1 MNARNARIERG
12 QATVLTLIFLV
23 VLLGMAALVLDLG
36 SWYRADRDTQ
46 STADAAALAG
56 AQALPDDTG
65 QASNLASSYASKNG
79 SGLESVNF
87 SSSYGPNDTIKVTVK
102 KPANGVFTKLFG
114 VNSVNVGSKA
124 TARTALISSAK
135 YVAPIVVRNIHPK
148 LLGTVGCPCFTPAN
162 VTTIPLGRNGA
173 PGAFDLLNLDGSRG
187 GTSPGI
193 LADWMLKGYD
203 GYLDIGQYYSDP
215 GAKWDSSQM
224 HSALDQRIGTTL
236 LFPVYDD
243 LIGNGS
249 NAQYHVIGWVGFHL
263 LSYEARG
270 SSGSITGYFTE
281 VIWSG
286 LQATSGSGQPPN
298 FGARSVQL
306 ID

>member
-79 SGLESVNF
+79 SGLESVSF

>member
-1 MNARNARIERG
+1 MNARNQKG
-12 QATVLTLIFLV
+12 QATVLSLVFLT
-23 VLLGMAALVLDLG
+23 VLLGMAALVLDIG

-56 AQALPDDTG
+56 AQALPDST
-65 QASNLASSYASKNG
+65 ASASTLASSFASKNG
-79 SGLESVNF
+79 GGLDSVNF
-87 SSSYGPNDTIKVTVK
+87 SSSFGPNDTIKVTVK
-102 KPANGVFTKLFG
+102 RSAPGIFTRLFG
-114 VNSVNVGSKA
+114 VSSVNVGSKA
-124 TARTALISSAK
+124 TARTALINSAK
-135 YVAPIVVRNIHPK
+135 YVAPIVVRNTHPK
-148 LLGTVGCPCFTPAN
+148 LLGTPGCPCFDPGNT
-162 VTTIPLGRNGA
+162 TTIPLGRNGA

-187 GTSPGI
+187 GTSPDI
-193 LADWMLKGYD
+193 LASWMLKGYD

-224 HSALDQRIGTTL
+224 HDALDKRIGTTL

-243 LIGNGS
+243 LIGNGA

-281 VIWSG
+281 VIWTG
-286 LQATSGSGQPPN
+286 LQATSSSGQPPN

>member
-1 MNARNARIERG
+1 MNARNQTG
-12 QATVLTLIFLV
+12 QATILTLVFLT
-23 VLLGMAALVLDLG
+23 VLLGMAALVLDVG

-46 STADAAALAG
+46 STADSAALAG
-56 AQALPDDTG
+56 AQALPDSTADASSL
-65 QASNLASSYASKNG
+65 ASNYAGKNG
-79 SGLESVNF
+79 GGLDGVSF

-102 KPANGVFTKLFG
+102 KPAQGIFTRLFG
-114 VNSVNVGSKA
+114 VSSINVGSKA
-124 TARTALISSAK
+124 SARTALISSAK
-135 YVAPIVVRNIHPK
+135 YVAPIVVKNTHPK
-148 LLGTVGCPCFTPAN
+148 LLGTTGCPCFDSGN
-162 VTTIPLGRNGA
+162 VTTIPLAKNGA

-187 GTSPGI
+187 GTSPGT

-215 GAKWDSSQM
+215 GAKFNSSQM
-224 HSALDQRIGTTL
+224 QDALQQRIGTVL
-236 LFPVYDD
+236 LFPVYDQ
-243 LIGNGS
+243 IVGNGA

-263 LSYEARG
+263 LSFDARG

>member
-1 MNARNARIERG
+1 M
-12 QATVLTLIFLV
+12 T
-23 VLLGMAALVLDLG
+23 VLLGMAALVLDVG

-46 STADAAALAG
+46 STADSAALAG
-56 AQALPDDTG
+56 AQALPDSTAN
-65 QASNLASSYASKNG
+65 ASSLASDYSSKNG
-79 SGLESVNF
+79 GGLESVNF
-87 SSSYGPNDTIKVTVK
+87 SSSYGPNDTIKVTIK
-102 KPANGVFTKLFG
+102 KPAQGIFTRLFG
-114 VNSVNVGSKA
+114 VSSINVGSKA

-135 YVAPIVVRNIHPK
+135 YVAPIVVKNMHPK
-148 LLGTVGCPCFTPAN
+148 LLGTAGCPCFDPSN

-224 HSALDQRIGTTL
+224 HDALDQRIGTTL

>member
-1 MNARNARIERG
+1 
-12 QATVLTLIFLV
+12 
-23 VLLGMAALVLDLG
+23 MAALVLDLG

-56 AQALPDDTG
+56 AQALPNDTG
-65 QASNLASSYASKNG
+65 QASSLASSYASKNG

-135 YVAPIVVRNIHPK
+135 YVAPIVVRNTHPK

-224 HSALDQRIGTTL
+224 HGALDQRIGTTL

>member
-1 MNARNARIERG
+1 MNARNRQSG
-12 QATVLTLIFLV
+12 QATVLTLVFLT

-46 STADAAALAG
+46 SSADAAALAG
-56 AQALPDDTG
+56 AQALPDDTSE
-65 QASNLASSYASKNG
+65 ATSLAVGYANKNG
-79 SGLESVNF
+79 GGLSSGEVSF
-87 SSSYGPNDTIKVTVK
+87 SSSYGPNDTIHVHVSR
-102 KPANGVFTKLFG
+102 PSNGIFTKLFG
-114 VNSVNVGSKA
+114 VSSVEVASRA
-124 TARTALISSAK
+124 AARTALISSAK
-135 YVAPIVVRNIHPK
+135 YVAPIVVKNLHPM
-148 LLGTVGCPCFTPAN
+148 LLGTVGCPCFDETN
-162 VTTIPLGRNGA
+162 VTTIPLDRNGA

-193 LADWMLKGYD
+193 LADWMLRGYD
-203 GYLDIGQYYSDP
+203 GYLDIGDYFSDP
-215 GAKWDSSQM
+215 GAKWNSSEL
-224 HSALDQRIGTTL
+224 HYALDQRIGSTL
-236 LFPVYDD
+236 LFPVYDS
-243 LIGNGS
+243 IVGEGA
-249 NAQYHVIGWVGFHL
+249 NARYHVIGWVGFHL

>member
-1 MNARNARIERG
+1 MNARNQTG
-12 QATVLTLIFLV
+12 QATVLTLVFLT
-23 VLLGMAALVLDLG
+23 VLLGMAALVLDVG

-46 STADAAALAG
+46 STADSAALAG
-56 AQALPDDTG
+56 AQALPDSTANASSL
-65 QASNLASSYASKNG
+65 ASNYAGKNG
-79 SGLESVNF
+79 GGLDGVSF
-87 SSSYGPNDTIKVTVK
+87 SSSYGPNDTIKVTIK
-102 KPANGVFTKLFG
+102 KPAQGIFTRLFG
-114 VNSVNVGSKA
+114 VSSINVGSKA
-124 TARTALISSAK
+124 SARTALISSAK
-135 YVAPIVVRNIHPK
+135 YVAPIVVRNTHPK
-148 LLGTVGCPCFTPAN
+148 LLGTTGCPCFDPSN

-224 HSALDQRIGTTL
+224 HDALDQRIGTTL

>member
-1 MNARNARIERG
+1 MNARNARTERG

-65 QASNLASSYASKNG
+65 QASSLASSYASKNG
-79 SGLESVNF
+79 SGLESVSF

-135 YVAPIVVRNIHPK
+135 YVAPIVVRNTHPK

-187 GTSPGI
+187 GTSSGI

-215 GAKWDSSQM
+215 GAKWDSSEM
-224 HSALDQRIGTTL
+224 HGALDDRIGTTL

-243 LIGNGS
+243 LIGTGS
-249 NAQYHVIGWVGFHL
+249 NAQYHVVGWVGFHL

-270 SSGSITGYFTE
+270 SEGSITGYFTN

-286 LQATSGSGQPPN
+286 LQATAGSGQPPN